1 MLSLSDLPV
10 NCNYVVLVLSNYPLY
25 FYYILS
31 MPVCAPVHMCMGIRG
46 QQLAVSSLSPPRGS
60 QGLHWAGGQHL
71 YPLRHFVGS

>member
-31 MPVCAPVHMCMGIRG
+31 MPVCVLLCMCAWESEDNNL
-46 QQLAVSSLSPPRGS
+46 QLVLSLHHVGPRDCTGLVVSTFTP
-60 QGLHWAGGQHL
+60 
-71 YPLRHFVGS
+71 